1 MTTSN
6 STDTN
11 DFEMDEIEDK
21 FQVGLI
27 TSEEED
33 QEEVTTVTKPEVGN
47 ALQSKNN

>member
-11 DFEMDEIEDK
+11 DFEMDEMEDN

-27 TSEEED
+27 TSEDED
-33 QEEVTTVTKPEVGN
+33 QEVTTVTKPKVGN